1 MDAVIVIATS
11 ELTDNEIIERILVG
25 EKKLYE
31 RIIRKYN
38 PRLYRVGIAIVKE
51 DSIVEDLMQNAY
63 VRAYEHLPRFE
74 HRAAFGT
81 WLTRI
86 MINECLQFVKKRKH
100 ATAFERQKRYN
111 MNNYEEKTPDKVAI
125 NRELAQVLENA
136 LFELPEKYRL
146 VFVMREMEDMS
157 IAETT
162 EALSLSESNVKV
174 RLNRAKSM
182 LREKLNEYY
191 KSNQIFHF
199 YLTRCDRVVANVNR
213 ALSIK

>member
-1 MDAVIVIATS
+1 MDALTVATTR
-11 ELTDNEIIERILVG
+11 ELTDTEIVERILAG

-31 RIIRKYN
+31 CIMRKYN

-51 DSIVEDLMQNAY
+51 DSLVEDLMQNTY
-63 VRAYEHLPRFE
+63 IRAYEHLSRFE
-74 HRAAFGT
+74 GRSSFST

-86 MINECLQFVKKRKH
+86 MINECLQFVKKQKRV
-100 ATAFERQKRYN
+100 TAFASENKHN
-111 MNNYEEKTPDKVAI
+111 MSNFEQKTPDKLAT
-125 NRELAQVLENA
+125 NRELAQALESA

-157 IAETT
+157 VAETT
-162 EALSLSESNVKV
+162 EALSLTESNVKV

-191 KSNQIFHF
+191 KSEQVFHF
-199 YLTRCDRVVANVNR
+199 YLTRCDRVVENVNK
-213 ALSIK
+213 ALGI